1 MMTVTTM
8 QAIYQRTE
16 TALVM
21 GAKLSDV
28 YAIAIAI
35 EDVANSL
42 WGREEVKAD
51 ESAQTVRPGAK

>member
-1 MMTVTTM
+1 MTLPQM

-28 YAIAIAI
+28 YALAIAL
-35 EDVANSL
+35 EDYSQEAEPES
-42 WGREEVKAD
+42 KAD
-51 ESAQTVRPGAK
+51 PEANTVRPGAK